1 MNQHLL
7 KSALTISSAILLA
20 ACGADDDKDNT
31 VSIKEGSY
39 VVQLNKEVAVGN
51 LTGDRTPTQ
60 ELLTTTGTDYALS
73 TYQSTLYHLGRFGVD
88 RVTRYDRELAK
99 DKAIWEFSSNDAN
112 SPISANPYELVQ
124 NADDNAYLIRYG
136 ATTAWQVDPSA
147 TQEADFI
154 KATIDLSAY
163 TVTGENAATD
173 PRMSDAAIVN
183 NTLFV
188 IVQRLDGSW
197 APQTPY
203 LVAIDLSTNQEIDT
217 NPQQDGLKG
226 IPLNTPNPFN
236 IEAHNGYLY
245 VSGHGPYNS
254 SEAGGID
261 KIDASTYQVT
271 NLVNKDTLSYLSIPS
286 EDIYPHIQDIAVVR
300 GNKAYTIIHREQK
313 WNTLS
318 STLHELNP
326 ETGELKAPLT
336 LPELTGKQLRDIAVG
351 PNGRLWV
358 SVHDAD
364 DPKLLVIDTDT
375 NTLADNIDLNSTAI
389 DIDFLVIDR

>member
-7 KSALTISSAILLA
+7 FKHLLTIGGAVLLA
-20 ACGADDDKDNT
+20 ACGADNDKDNT

-39 VVQLNKEVAVGN
+39 VVQMNKEVAAGN
-51 LTGDRTPTQ
+51 LIGDRTPTQ
-60 ELLTTTGTDYALS
+60 GLLTTVGTDYALS
-73 TYQSTLYHLGRFGVD
+73 SYQSTLYHLGRFGVD
-88 RVTRYDRELAK
+88 RMTRYDQELDK
-99 DKAIWEFSSNDAN
+99 DKAIWDFSANDAN
-112 SPISANPYELVQ
+112 SPSNSNPYELVQ

-136 ATTAWQVDPSA
+136 ATTIWQVDPSA
-147 TQEADFI
+147 TQEVDFI
-154 KATIDLSAY
+154 KATIDLSDYNA
-163 TVTGENAATD
+163 TGATT
-173 PRMSDAAIVN
+173 PRMAGAVIEN

-188 IVQRLDGSW
+188 MLQRLDITW

-203 LVAIDLSTNQEIDT
+203 LVAIDLSTHQEIDT

-226 IPLNTPNPFN
+226 IPLNTPNPFS

-271 NLVNKDTLSYLSIPS
+271 NLVNTDTLSYLSIPS
-286 EDIYPHIQDIAVVR
+286 EDIYPHIQDVAVVR

-313 WNTLS
+313 WSTLS
-318 STLHELNP
+318 STLQELNP

-351 PNGRLWV
+351 PNDRLWV
-358 SVHDAD
+358 SVHDAA

-375 NTLADNIDLNSTAI
+375 NTLADTIDLNSTAI